1 MDGAV
6 EMYKKRGYDEGYPW
20 THTAEKEGA
29 VRTSIHFSIIFWGK
43 SYLPP
48 QFMWQFDFPS

>member
-20 THTAEKEGA
+20 THTAEKEGG
-29 VRTSIHFSIIFWGK
+29 VRTSIHFSIIFFWEK
-43 SYLPP
+43 VLFTSSIYVAV
-48 QFMWQFDFPS
+48 

>member
-29 VRTSIHFSIIFWGK
+29 VRTSIHFSIIFFWEK
-43 SYLPP
+43 VLFTSSIYVAV
-48 QFMWQFDFPS
+48 